1 MSKQIV
7 LKPTRDRGIYHG
19 HDEIPESAIIKGMSF
34 GETTM
39 HAELTDYAQMLNMSY
54 GETVKYFESKIGKPI
69 IRDITSPA

>member
-1 MSKQIV
+1 
-7 LKPTRDRGIYHG
+7 
-19 HDEIPESAIIKGMSF
+19 
-34 GETTM
+34 M